1 VSSGA
6 AHSNVSANAS
16 ANPPADVSVLIM
28 AGGTGGHVFPALAV
42 ARALARDGVRVDW
55 LGTPSSFE
63 SRLVPGE
70 GIAFHA
76 VPVRG
81 LRGKG
86 VAGWLKAPFAL
97 SRALWLAL
105 GALRQLSPDLVLGM
119 GGYATGPG
127 GVAARLLGKPLVIHE
142 QNAVPGL
149 TNRLLAR
156 IATRVLEAFPGSFPA
171 PRRAHL
177 TGNPVREEVIRIAAP
192 EQRLAGRS
200 GALRLLVLG
209 GSQGARVL
217 NTIVPG
223 AIAALDDPSIIEVR
237 HQSGEA
243 HLEDTRARYRA
254 AGIDAEP
261 VPFIADV
268 AEAYAW
274 ADLVVCRAGALTV
287 SELAVAGVASVL
299 VPFPYAVDDHQTRNG
314 RHLAD
319 AHAALL
325 IDEKDLD
332 AERLGALLAEYHG
345 ARDRLL
351 AMATAAR
358 RLGKPRATRE
368 VCDCCLELVH
378 V

>member
-1 VSSGA
+1 VNADERHDSADAVSI
-6 AHSNVSANAS
+6 
-16 ANPPADVSVLIM
+16 LIM

-42 ARALARDGVRVDW
+42 ARQLADEGARVVW
-55 LGTPSSFE
+55 LGTPGSFE
-63 SRLVPGE
+63 SRLIPDT
-70 GIAFHA
+70 GIPFYE

-86 VAGWLKAPFAL
+86 WLGWLAAPFAL
-97 SRALWLAL
+97 LRALLLAL
-105 GALRQLSPDLVLGM
+105 RALRVLSPDLVLGM

-171 PRRAHL
+171 SRRARH
-177 TGNPVREEVIRIAAP
+177 TGNPVREEVARLAAP

-200 GALRLLVLG
+200 GALRVLVLG

-217 NTIVPG
+217 NEVVPR
-223 AIAALDDPSIIEVR
+223 AIAGLADPAIVAVR
-237 HQSGEA
+237 HQAGET
-243 HLEDTRARYRA
+243 HLQDTRRRYQD

-261 VPFIADV
+261 VAFIEDV
-268 AEAYAW
+268 AGAYGW

-299 VPFPYAVDDHQTRNG
+299 VPYPFAVDDHQTRNG

-319 AHAALL
+319 ADAALL
-325 IDEKDLD
+325 IDQSELD
-332 AERLGALLAEYHG
+332 APRLASLLAEFHG
-345 ARDRLL
+345 ARERLM
-351 AMATAAR
+351 AMAMAAR
-358 RLGKPRATRE
+358 RLGVPTATRQ

>member
-1 VSSGA
+1 MTGLA
-6 AHSNVSANAS
+6 DRAS
-16 ANPPADVSVLIM
+16 AADVSVLIM

-42 ARALARDGVRVDW
+42 ARDLLSAGSRVAW
-55 LGTPSSFE
+55 LGTPGSFE
-63 SRLVPGE
+63 SRLIPGT
-70 GIAFHA
+70 GIPFYE

-86 VAGWLKAPFAL
+86 WLGWLKAPFAL
-97 SRALWLAL
+97 ARALLLAL
-105 GALRQLSPDLVLGM
+105 RALKRLSPDLVLGM

-171 PRRAHL
+171 SRRARH
-177 TGNPVREEVIRIAAP
+177 TGNPVREEVARLPEP

-200 GALRLLVLG
+200 GPLRLLVLG
-209 GSQGARVL
+209 GSQGAKVL
-217 NTIVPG
+217 NEVVPD
-223 AIAALDDPSIIEVR
+223 AIAGLSDPGMVQVR
-237 HQSGEA
+237 HQAGPA
-243 HLEDTRARYRA
+243 HLDSTVARYRA
-254 AGIDAEP
+254 AGIDARIVAFVE
-261 VPFIADV
+261 DM
-268 AEAYAW
+268 AEAYGW

-314 RHLAD
+314 EHLAN
-319 AHAALL
+319 ARAAVL
-325 IDEKDLD
+325 IQQTELD
-332 AERLGALLAEYHG
+332 ASRLGALLVEFHG
-345 ARDRLL
+345 ARSRLL
-351 AMATAAR
+351 DMAVAAR
-358 RLGKPRATRE
+358 RLGIPSATRQ
-368 VCDCCLELVH
+368 VRDCCLELAH

>member
-1 VSSGA
+1 MASGA
-6 AHSNVSANAS
+6 A
-16 ANPPADVSVLIM
+16 DMQVSVLIM

-42 ARALARDGVRVDW
+42 ARELERDGVRVDW

-63 SRLVPGE
+63 SRLVPDA
-70 GIAFHA
+70 GIAFHE
-76 VPVRG
+76 VPVSG

-97 SRALWLAL
+97 TRALWLAL
-105 GALRQLSPDLVLGM
+105 RALKKLSPDLVLGM

-171 PRRAHL
+171 PCRARL
-177 TGNPVREEVIRIAAP
+177 TGNPVREEVIRVAEP

-217 NTIVPG
+217 NVIVPN
-223 AIAALDDPSIIEVR
+223 AIAGLADASIVEVR
-237 HQSGEA
+237 HQTGDA
-243 HLEDTRARYRA
+243 HLEETRARYRD

-261 VPFIADV
+261 VAFIDDV

-287 SELAVAGVASVL
+287 SELAAAGVASVL

-332 AERLGALLAEYHG
+332 AQRLGTLLAEFHE

-351 AMATAAR
+351 AMARAAR
-358 RLGKPRATRE
+358 RLGMPRATRD
-368 VCDCCLELVH
+368 VCDCCMELVH

>member
-1 VSSGA
+1 VSAGA
-6 AHSNVSANAS
+6 ASI
-16 ANPPADVSVLIM
+16 LIM

-42 ARALARDGVRVDW
+42 ARQLAAAGTQVIW
-55 LGTPSSFE
+55 LGTPGSFE
-63 SRLVPGE
+63 SRLIPGT
-70 GIAFHA
+70 GIPFYE
-76 VPVRG
+76 VPVSA

-86 VAGWLKAPFAL
+86 LLGWLAAPFAL
-97 SRALWLAL
+97 LRALVLAL
-105 GALRQLSPDLVLGM
+105 RALKNLSPDLVLGM

-156 IATRVLEAFPGSFPA
+156 IATRVLEAFPGSFPTS
-171 PRRAHL
+171 RRARH
-177 TGNPVREEVIRIAAP
+177 TGNPVREEVVRIAAP
-192 EQRLAGRS
+192 EQRLTGRS
-200 GALRLLVLG
+200 GPLRLLVLG

-217 NTIVPG
+217 NEVVPR
-223 AIAALDDPSIIEVR
+223 AIAGLSDPAIVEVCHQAGAANLDD
-237 HQSGEA
+237 
-243 HLEDTRARYRA
+243 TRRRYHD

-261 VPFIADV
+261 VAFIEDV
-268 AEAYAW
+268 AAAYRW

-299 VPFPYAVDDHQTRNG
+299 VPYPSAVDDHQTRNG

-319 AHAALL
+319 ANAALL
-325 IDEKDLD
+325 IDQSDLD
-332 AERLGALLAEYHG
+332 APRLGTLLAEFHA
-345 ARDRLL
+345 ARERLL
-351 AMATAAR
+351 AMAMAAR
-358 RLGKPRATRE
+358 RLGIPSATRQ

>member
-1 VSSGA
+1 
-6 AHSNVSANAS
+6 VSAAGNRSCMAAS
-16 ANPPADVSVLIM
+16 AGGVSVLIM

-42 ARALARDGVRVDW
+42 ARRLLDEGAHVVW
-55 LGTPSSFE
+55 LGTPGSFE
-63 SRLVPGE
+63 SRLIPGS
-70 GIAFHA
+70 GIPFYE
-76 VPVRG
+76 VPVKG
-81 LRGKG
+81 LRRKG
-86 VAGWLKAPFAL
+86 WLGWLKAPFAL
-97 SRALWLAL
+97 ARALLLAL
-105 GALRQLSPDLVLGM
+105 RALKRLSPDLVLGM

-171 PRRAHL
+171 SRRARH
-177 TGNPVREEVIRIAAP
+177 TGNPVREEVMRIPAP
-192 EQRLAGRS
+192 AERLAMRAGP
-200 GALRLLVLG
+200 LRLLVLG

-217 NTIVPG
+217 NTVVPR
-223 AIAALDDPSIIEVR
+223 AIAGLPDPGIVEVR
-237 HQSGEA
+237 HQAGA
-243 HLEDTRARYRA
+243 ANVDDTRKAYRD

-261 VPFIADV
+261 EAFIEDV
-268 AEAYAW
+268 AGAYAW

-299 VPFPYAVDDHQTRNG
+299 VPYPFAVDDHQTRNG

-319 AHAALL
+319 HKAALL
-325 IDEKDLD
+325 IDESDLD
-332 AERLGALLAEYHG
+332 ATRLGRLLAEFHV

-351 AMATAAR
+351 EMATAAR
-358 RLGKPRATRE
+358 GLGIPEATRL
-368 VCDCCLELVH
+368 VSDYCLELAH

>member
-1 VSSGA
+1 MSDAGGR
-6 AHSNVSANAS
+6 NSA
-16 ANPPADVSVLIM
+16 PALTVLIM

-42 ARALARDGVRVDW
+42 ARQLESRGVRVIW
-55 LGTPSSFE
+55 LGTPGSFE
-63 SRLVPGE
+63 SRLIPDS
-70 GIAFHA
+70 GIPFHA

-86 VAGWLKAPFAL
+86 WLGWLKAPFAL
-97 SRALWLAL
+97 LRALVLAL
-105 GALRQLSPDLVLGM
+105 RALRQLSPDLVLGM

-171 PRRAHL
+171 PRRARH
-177 TGNPVREEVIRIAAP
+177 TGNPVREELTRIALP
-192 EQRLAGRS
+192 EERLAGR
-200 GALRLLVLG
+200 GGPLHLLVLG

-217 NTIVPG
+217 NEVVPR
-223 AIAALDDPSIIEVR
+223 AIAGLSRPGIVEVR

-243 HLEDTRARYRA
+243 HLEDTRRHYAR
-254 AGIDAEP
+254 AGLDAEP
-261 VPFIADV
+261 VAFIEDV
-268 AEAYAW
+268 ADAYGW

-299 VPFPYAVDDHQTRNG
+299 VPYPYAVDDHQTRNG
-314 RHLAD
+314 RYLANAD
-319 AHAALL
+319 AAVL
-325 IDEKDLD
+325 IGEGDLD
-332 AERLGALLAEYHG
+332 ATRLGSLLDEFYG

-351 AMATAAR
+351 AMAKAAR
-358 RLGKPRATRE
+358 RLGIPGATRQ
-368 VCDCCLELVH
+368 VSDCCLELAH

>member
-1 VSSGA
+1 MSAAGEQVSI
-6 AHSNVSANAS
+6 
-16 ANPPADVSVLIM
+16 LIM

-42 ARALARDGVRVDW
+42 ARELARARVRVVW
-55 LGTPSSFE
+55 LGTPGSFE
-63 SRLVPGE
+63 SRIIPDT
-70 GIAFHA
+70 GIPFHA
-76 VPVRG
+76 VPVRP

-86 VAGWLKAPFAL
+86 WLGWLKAPFAL
-97 SRALWLAL
+97 LRALLLAL
-105 GALRQLSPDLVLGM
+105 RAVRRLSPDVVLGM

-171 PRRAHL
+171 RRRARH
-177 TGNPVREEVIRIAAP
+177 TGNPVREEVARVPSP
-192 EQRLAGRS
+192 EQRLAGRE
-200 GALRLLVLG
+200 GPLRLLVLG

-217 NTIVPG
+217 NNLLPA
-223 AIAALDDPSIIEVR
+223 AIAGLSDPGIVDVR
-237 HQSGEA
+237 HQTGEA
-243 HLEDTRARYRA
+243 HLEDTRERYRA
-254 AGIDAEP
+254 AGIEADLAA
-261 VPFIADV
+261 FIDDMAG
-268 AEAYAW
+268 AYGW

-299 VPFPYAVDDHQTRNG
+299 VPFPFAVDDHQTRNG

-319 AHAALL
+319 ADAALL
-325 IDEKDLD
+325 IDQSDLD
-332 AERLGALLAEYHG
+332 AKRLGGLLAEFHI

-351 AMATAAR
+351 AMAVAAR
-358 RLGKPRATRE
+358 RLGMPRATRE
-368 VCDCCLELVH
+368 VCDCCLELAH